1 MRIPHYLEKD
11 GYFPLILSTNAIVIK
26 EGFLHGPM
34 SHRFQQSHRNL
45 ERIKIPFPARWE
57 GKHIKDVR
65 IIPVERARFF
75 TVPFVY
81 EAAEEAPPTLSPDK
95 ALAIDRGLDNLA
107 TGVNST
113 DGASFV
119 LDGKYLKS
127 LNHQYNAR
135 MAK

>member
-11 GYFPLILSTNAIVIK
+11 GYVPLILATNAMVIK

-34 SHRFQQSHRNL
+34 LHRFQQSHRNL

-57 GKHIKDVR
+57 GKHIQDVR

-81 EAAEEAPPTLSPDK
+81 EASEEAPPTLSPDK